1 MLLARPSLTSEEER
15 VVDRPLP
22 SSAELVHAA
31 LSGSRPAWNDLI
43 ERFTPLVLSIT
54 NRYRLTPA
62 DAADVSQTVWLQL
75 VQHLAD
81 LRDPRALPGWIAT
94 TVRHECIRVRR
105 ERQRTTVLDP
115 QEQGRLL
122 EDPRAAKVG
131 ATDDDLLRQERHEAL
146 LAGFAEL
153 TARQRALLLLLVSD
167 PPSSYAEISARLGI
181 PIGAIGP
188 TRARALSRLR
198 HTPALA
204 ALLQNALLD
213 AEVK

>member
-1 MLLARPSLTSEEER
+1 MLLARLSLPSEEER
-15 VVDRPLP
+15 VVDRPPP

-31 LSGSRPAWNDLI
+31 LTGSRPAWNELV

-54 NRYRLTPA
+54 SRYRMTPA

-81 LRDPRALPGWIAT
+81 VREPRALPGWIAT
-94 TVRHECIRVRR
+94 TVRHECTRVRR
-105 ERQRTTVLDP
+105 EQQRTTVLDP

-122 EDPRAAKVG
+122 EDPRGEVG

-153 TARQRALLLLLVSD
+153 TARQRELLLLLVAD

-181 PIGAIGP
+181 PLGAIGP
-188 TRARALSRLR
+188 TRARALDRLR

-204 ALLQNALLD
+204 ALLSDALLD